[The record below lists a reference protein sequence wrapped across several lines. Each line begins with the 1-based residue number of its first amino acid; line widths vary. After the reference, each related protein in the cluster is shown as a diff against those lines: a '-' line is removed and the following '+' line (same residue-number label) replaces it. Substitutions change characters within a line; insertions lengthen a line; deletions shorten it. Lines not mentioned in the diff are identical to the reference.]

1 MFLVIKFLNT
11 GAPTRTVPPPHRNIF
26 TFIMYSVIME
36 NISNVIKDKCIQ
48 ILESERRYKNSE
60 LAYLR
65 YMMRQ
70 MTQEDLAVDLNG
82 LTMKE
87 LKCALAAGVPGKC
100 MHLANNLL
108 NQYKDKMEAY
118 LDADGN
124 RAHLRLDAL
133 DDEGLE
139 KKDENPGV

>member
-1 MFLVIKFLNT
+1 VHFGIMAEL
-11 GAPTRTVPPPHRNIF
+11 ANI
-26 TFIMYSVIME
+26 
-36 NISNVIKDKCIQ
+36 IKDKCTQ

-108 NQYKDKMEAY
+108 NQYKEKMEAY
-118 LDADGN
+118 LDASGN
-124 RAHLRLDAL
+124 RAHLALEAL

-139 KKDENPGV
+139 KEDKNPGVTG